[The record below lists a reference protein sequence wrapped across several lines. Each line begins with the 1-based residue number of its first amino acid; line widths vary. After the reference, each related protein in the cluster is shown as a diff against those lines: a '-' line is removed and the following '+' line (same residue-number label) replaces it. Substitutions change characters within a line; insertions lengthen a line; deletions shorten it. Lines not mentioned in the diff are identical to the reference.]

1 MTLFRR
7 RDRISPDFL
16 AVPAEH
22 TVVPDEVRIA
32 DLDAK
37 LRSIAAFPRG
47 ERGQG
52 PEWQTDRLLDEW
64 IDIRKKQRKGRV
76 DSIIDNYWENP
87 W

>member
-1 MTLFRR
+1 MPSPFRR
-7 RDRISPDFL
+7 RERLSPDFI
-16 AVPAEH
+16 AAPAEPP
-22 TVVPDEVRIA
+22 TADEVRIA

-64 IDIRKKQRKGRV
+64 LGIRKKQRKGRV
-76 DSIIDNYWENP
+76 DSIINNYWENP
-87 W
+87 